1 VIKGAKSAERGLR
14 LFEQIPAH
22 FGVDL
27 LKVNDSPVTCAP
39 IEAAADHFSFQFI
52 SSSLLV
58 SHPSPLKKSIAKC
71 SAAGKIPPQKKTAPH
86 SSVFIQPSQ
95 LSTPTTP

>member
-1 VIKGAKSAERGLR
+1 M
-14 LFEQIPAH
+14 
-22 FGVDL
+22 
-27 LKVNDSPVTCAP
+27 TCAP
-39 IEAAADHFSFQFI
+39 IKADAASAGRAAAAADHFSFQFI